1 MNRILTPASPSSAT
15 PLPLFHSTSST
26 SATAPPKPSTTSSL
40 LHQSTNSYYS
50 PYSYGKENSHAQTT
64 PNHAPALVAL
74 PPPPPSSTA
83 AASTPT
89 TPVPKYSHPNSPTPT
104 NLSSFSPRL
113 SQSTNGAGGPLMNL
127 PLPSPITAH
136 SPAFA
141 TALPPSPSSST
152 FSYSPYPS
160 PQPVH
165 HAVPVPARQQPAPV
179 LNTYHR
185 PIAQAQ
191 EPTMD
196 QLLSTEARGGGA
208 YSKLGRFAAGAAAG
222 AQGDVTMGNATGVVS
237 WRKGQGFKEWEKVRL
252 NSPEVKRKA
261 DVAQLF
267 FYDHYFDLLTYLS
280 ARRTRLTNFRDSL
293 AARPSLTPSQ
303 ANAEWT
309 SYKGRERVLLR
320 KRRTKLKLNQFHVL
334 TQVGQ
339 GGYGEVYLARHKETG
354 SVVALK
360 KMRKRTLLKMDEIRH
375 VLTERDILA
384 STNSPW
390 LVRLLYAFQDP
401 THVYLAMDFIA
412 GGDFRTLLNNSG
424 VLKEEHARF
433 YISEM
438 FCSVAELHK
447 LGYIHRDLKP
457 ENFLIDPS
465 GHIKLTDFGLAAGA
479 LNPGKIENLKH
490 KLDEV
495 KDQDLIYRTTVEM
508 KSIYKSIRMSDPR
521 YADSV
526 VGSPDYMAI
535 ETLRGSSYS
544 FSVDYWSLGCILF
557 EFLAGFP
564 PFSGA
569 TSDETW
575 ANLKNWHKTLRRPHY
590 DRPEDRIFNLS
601 DVGWSA
607 ITALITTKERRLS
620 TMDQIK
626 AHPFFK
632 DVPWTNL
639 RDSKAPFV
647 PALDSEVDSGYFDD
661 FTSEADMKKYAEVRE
676 KQKNVDRVKEKEE
689 KFGRGVW
696 IGFTFK
702 SKVGEA
708 PVTEF
713 IDGDDELVE
722 LF

>member
-1 MNRILTPASPSSAT
+1 MEFAAV
-15 PLPLFHSTSST
+15 
-26 SATAPPKPSTTSSL
+26 
-40 LHQSTNSYYS
+40 
-50 PYSYGKENSHAQTT
+50 
-64 PNHAPALVAL
+64 APA
-74 PPPPPSSTA
+74 T
-83 AASTPT
+83 
-89 TPVPKYSHPNSPTPT
+89 
-104 NLSSFSPRL
+104 LSSHHAF
-113 SQSTNGAGGPLMNL
+113 
-127 PLPSPITAH
+127 AH
-136 SPAFA
+136 SQATSPQPQHAAFA
-141 TALPPSPSSST
+141 RPLPPSPYAAS
-152 FSYSPYPS
+152 PS
-160 PQPVH
+160 PSVLHQPYLR
-165 HAVPVPARQQPAPV
+165 PVGS
-179 LNTYHR
+179 
-185 PIAQAQ
+185 AQAQ
-191 EPTMD
+191 AAAAAAQAQSESHEPTMD
-196 QLLSTEARGGGA
+196 QLLGMQGKGLSSYSNRMIDRDSTM
-208 YSKLGRFAAGAAAG
+208 SP
-222 AQGDVTMGNATGVVS
+222 ATGVVS

-261 DVAQLF
+261 DVAQLY
-267 FYDHYFDLLTYLS
+267 FYDHYFNLLTYLH
-280 ARRTRLTNFRDSL
+280 ARKGRLATFRDSVATRGL
-293 AARPSLTPSQ
+293 PSEQ
-303 ANAEWT
+303 AEAEWN

-320 KRRTKLKLNQFHVL
+320 KRRTKLQLDQFHIV

-339 GGYGEVYLARHKETG
+339 GGYGEVYLARHKETHQ
-354 SVVALK
+354 VVALK
-360 KMRKRTLLKMDEIRH
+360 KMKKKTLLKMDEIRH

-438 FCSVAELHK
+438 FCAVTELHK

-457 ENFLIDPS
+457 ENFLIDPT

-479 LNPGKIENLKH
+479 LNPGKIENLKN

-495 KDQDLIYRTTVEM
+495 KDRELIYRSTIEM
-508 KSIYKSIRMSDPR
+508 KSIYKSIRMAEPR

-535 ETLRGSSYS
+535 ETLRGQSYS

-557 EFLAGFP
+557 EFLSGFP

-569 TSDETW
+569 TSEETW
-575 ANLKNWHKTLRRPHY
+575 LNLKNWHKSLRRPHY

-607 ITALITTKERRLS
+607 ITSLIQSKERRLS
-620 TMDQIK
+620 TLDDVK
-626 AHPFFK
+626 AHPFFANV
-632 DVPWTNL
+632 DWAGL
-639 RDSKAPFV
+639 RESKAPFI

-676 KQKNVDRVKEKEE
+676 KAANVDRVREKDEP
-689 KFGRGVW
+689 FGRGVFV
-696 IGFTFK
+696 GFTFK
-702 SKVGEA
+702 AKHSTPLEE
-708 PVTEF
+708 PEF
-713 IDGDDELVE
+713 LEGDDELVT